1 MPLLKPDHASA
12 RQHEYEFSPLKNDIQ
27 EGDRILAVDDE
38 DIRGISAISVSK
50 MLGSRSENE
59 ERRLTVLREIFYDQ
73 SEGETESNT
82 EVSGL
87 AKNMK

>member
-1 MPLLKPDHASA
+1 MHLPDI
-12 RQHEYEFSPLKNDIQ
+12 HEYEFSPLKNDIQ